1 MAEKQFSCTIH
12 RLSGVLEGKLIVSM
26 TSIDETISLSSEQL
40 ITYTVPDEN
49 EGFMNIQM
57 NAPTLITGGI
67 AIVMVMLIALI
78 IRRKSIPFED
88 DEEIEIHGPPITNG
102 PPTTKIDM
110 ALQHQPVMENI
121 QSSPVVPESGL
132 PDGWSMEQW
141 HHYGQQYLDRMGKQ
155 P

>member
-12 RLSGVLEGKLIVSM
+12 RLGSVLEGKLIVSM
-26 TSIDETISLSSEQL
+26 TSIDQTISSSSEQI

-88 DEEIEIHGPPITNG
+88 DEANEIQGPPIASG
-102 PPTTKIDM
+102 PPASKIDT
-110 ALQHQPVMENI
+110 ALQQPVIEHE
-121 QSSPVVPESGL
+121 QSSPAIPESGL

>member
-1 MAEKQFSCTIH
+1 
-12 RLSGVLEGKLIVSM
+12 M
-26 TSIDETISLSSEQL
+26 TSIDQTISLSSEQL

-78 IRRKSIPFED
+78 IRRKSIPFEE
-88 DEEIEIHGPPITNG
+88 DEEIEIQGPPITNG
-102 PPTTKIDM
+102 PPVSKIDT
-110 ALQHQPVMENI
+110 ALQQPAIEQV
-121 QSSPVVPESGL
+121 QSLPAIPETGL